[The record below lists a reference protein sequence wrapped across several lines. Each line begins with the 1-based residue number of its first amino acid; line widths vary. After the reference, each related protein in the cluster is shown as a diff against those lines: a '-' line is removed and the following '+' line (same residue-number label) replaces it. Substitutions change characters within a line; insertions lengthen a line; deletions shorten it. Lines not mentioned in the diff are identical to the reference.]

1 MKKLLCYSSAI
12 VFLFLTMLL
21 PVQAVERNGAL
32 VDDPLARQFES
43 CMQYNNLIESF
54 TTDGEV
60 IYPDYY
66 AGAYISETKDLV
78 IQVTDVITSTD
89 IEQIKTVTGN
99 ENIILEY
106 GLLYSMN
113 DLCSIQDKFV
123 TYLENHD
130 DGTNE
135 ICNSLDSISICNKN
149 NSILVEVP
157 AITEQ
162 MQNQILIEVLGASAR
177 SAQGFPIT
185 FIQGDVDS
193 DTNDYEAGI
202 LDENW
207 SDTFAIKPGSEKVY
221 AGSPI
226 GFFLNKTFTSFV
238 SGRVGFPCTRTVGNK
253 TQYGFITAGHVTP
266 EFQGSAGIN
275 TAYLFEYRG
284 VPSYDSSVPPAIGSL
299 RVTKVEG
306 KVDAAFVEDGYNGVS
321 EYTLHGAEIYQKI
334 VGKTSVPEGTE
345 VFGVSDFLA
354 RGTVSSTKRVTTI
367 EGKTLSDLYYVKW
380 SDEGILDGDSGGP
393 LYILAGSE
401 YEAPVYILGI
411 LSSGSTTNASYCKI
425 NNILNDTSFNVKL
438 EIPR

>member
-1 MKKLLCYSSAI
+1 M
-12 VFLFLTMLL
+12 
-21 PVQAVERNGAL
+21 
-32 VDDPLARQFES
+32 
-43 CMQYNNLIESF
+43 
-54 TTDGEV
+54 
-60 IYPDYY
+60 
-66 AGAYISETKDLV
+66 
-78 IQVTDVITSTD
+78 
-89 IEQIKTVTGN
+89 
-99 ENIILEY
+99 
-106 GLLYSMN
+106 
-113 DLCSIQDKFV
+113 
-123 TYLENHD
+123 
-130 DGTNE
+130 
-135 ICNSLDSISICNKN
+135 
-149 NSILVEVP
+149 
-157 AITEQ
+157 
-162 MQNQILIEVLGASAR
+162 
-177 SAQGFPIT
+177 
-185 FIQGDVDS
+185 
-193 DTNDYEAGI
+193 
-202 LDENW
+202 
-207 SDTFAIKPGSEKVY
+207 
-221 AGSPI
+221 
-226 GFFLNKTFTSFV
+226 
-238 SGRVGFPCTRTVGNK
+238 GFPCTRTVGNK

>member
-135 ICNSLDSISICNKN
+135 ICNSLDSISICNN
-149 NSILVEVP
+149 
-157 AITEQ
+157 
-162 MQNQILIEVLGASAR
+162 
-177 SAQGFPIT
+177 
-185 FIQGDVDS
+185 
-193 DTNDYEAGI
+193 
-202 LDENW
+202 
-207 SDTFAIKPGSEKVY
+207 
-221 AGSPI
+221 
-226 GFFLNKTFTSFV
+226 
-238 SGRVGFPCTRTVGNK
+238 
-253 TQYGFITAGHVTP
+253 
-266 EFQGSAGIN
+266 
-275 TAYLFEYRG
+275 
-284 VPSYDSSVPPAIGSL
+284 
-299 RVTKVEG
+299 
-306 KVDAAFVEDGYNGVS
+306 
-321 EYTLHGAEIYQKI
+321 
-334 VGKTSVPEGTE
+334 
-345 VFGVSDFLA
+345 
-354 RGTVSSTKRVTTI
+354 
-367 EGKTLSDLYYVKW
+367 
-380 SDEGILDGDSGGP
+380 
-393 LYILAGSE
+393 
-401 YEAPVYILGI
+401 
-411 LSSGSTTNASYCKI
+411 
-425 NNILNDTSFNVKL
+425 
-438 EIPR
+438 